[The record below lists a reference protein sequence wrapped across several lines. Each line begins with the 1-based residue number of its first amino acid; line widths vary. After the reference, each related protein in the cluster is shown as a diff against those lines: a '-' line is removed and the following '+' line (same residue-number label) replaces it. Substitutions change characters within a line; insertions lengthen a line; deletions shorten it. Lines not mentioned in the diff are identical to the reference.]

1 MSNRIS
7 FGNLDISKKLS
18 SSIEFKM
25 VALKDVITQE
35 LETLKEEQ
43 LRQIADFIAFLKFR
57 T

>member
-7 FGNLDISKKLS
+7 FCNLAINKKLS

-35 LETLKEEQ
+35 LETLNEEQ
-43 LRQIADFIAFLKFR
+43 LRQIAVLSLF
-57 T
+57 